1 MISNLPEPLPAKPD
15 ASSSR
20 PWRVY
25 VLIMAA
31 MLGYGTLRFFLTGS
45 AQKTPNKGDPQSTQ
59 PSQVLNLDQIRLKAD
74 KGEKEAQYQLGIRY
88 RDAWDVNRDDAES
101 ARWFRKAADQGHA
114 KAQFEIAERLRYGRG
129 VKESPSQARSFY
141 QLAADQGIPAAYYE
155 LGSMEQHKVDPM
167 PLFLKSSQMGYSR
180 ASTAISDRYK
190 HDGRGIKAEEIS
202 EAGFIAPEADRE
214 RFRSRKLSD
223 FPYIVPDSERKPF
236 RSEDLLKDETLST
249 KWRATATLQQEVE
262 LKLVLEEF
270 LGLAEA
276 GNPSAQLVLS
286 NLYDSGET
294 PAIPQ
299 NGQEALKWL
308 KKAEAAIEPYGEADH
323 FKWIIRSYTLG
334 KSIPR
339 DKVEAKKWALKGL
352 IALHSRGE
360 KGDPA
365 SQYMLGELYRTERI
379 EKEGSFIAPEN
390 ERVPPENSP
399 ELGNYWQSETTDG
412 WGIRLEKNNAKAEM
426 WFKKAADQGQSR
438 AAVELLEMLKR
449 GEIPP
454 QSNEQVALWENLRIE
469 GFSAYEQYQ
478 HAKKLMESGKDQD
491 KEAGKWI
498 KKSAEREFPP
508 AALMAGLILKNVGEG
523 EVALK
528 WLKMA
533 SDNDLKDANAVIA
546 LMYARGDTI
555 PKDEKEAIRYYR
567 KYGNLDR
574 SDDTEAV
581 TCLRISR
588 HFYDGD
594 TVSDALILSE
604 GWRHPVDKLAAL
616 QWYRKAAELGD
627 ELAQLSLGMCYYNCK
642 FLDPSEYPVGETEST
657 VTELNRL
664 LEDEDKLLA
673 AFIAAVKTLDR
684 KNISSAELDW
694 NRARAKSRAYQKQN
708 PYYLKDDDV
717 FLNPQE
723 GKRFLTMSAEQGNSR
738 AQHILGSIYEFGFR
752 TSKDQVEALAWFNI
766 AAISPPSPIT
776 RFLREQLE
784 EKLGTQFTLIAQ
796 QRSKEILARIEAKKR
811 AGTSDSK
818 TSNPL
823 STEIRPKGSGS
834 GAIISNLGHI
844 LTAAHVV
851 KGATSVVVF
860 TSQGKQTAQI
870 LRIDE
875 PNDLAIL
882 KIPDGSY
889 PFLPVAP
896 SSKMRLGQSVATIG
910 FPNIG
915 LQGFSP
921 KVTKG
926 EISSINGFTDD
937 PREWQISVPV
947 QPGNSGGP
955 LLDDQGN
962 IVGVVLS
969 RLAPKEGKTGGIP
982 QNVNYAIKSAYALP
996 LLEPYMGNNARPLN
1010 TSKLKFEDMVDK
1022 AQEAVV
1028 LILIY

>member
-1 MISNLPEPLPAKPD
+1 MISNLPEPLPGKPD
-15 ASSSR
+15 DSSGRFKSR

-31 MLGYGTLRFFLTGS
+31 MLGYGALRFFLTGS

-59 PSQVLNLDQIRLKAD
+59 PTQVLNLDQVRLKAD

-129 VKESPSQARSFY
+129 VKESPSQARSYY

-155 LGSMEQHKVDPM
+155 LGSMDQHKADPM

-190 HDGRGIKAEEIS
+190 HDGRGIQADEIS

-214 RFRSRKLSD
+214 LFRSK
-223 FPYIVPDSERKPF
+223 K
-236 RSEDLLKDETLST
+236 
-249 KWRATATLQQEVE
+249 RATATLQQEVE

-276 GNPSAQLVLS
+276 GNPTAQLVLS
-286 NLYDSGET
+286 NLYDSGDN
-294 PAIPQ
+294 PNIPQ
-299 NGQEALKWL
+299 NGEEASKWL
-308 KKAEAAIEPYGEADH
+308 KKAEVAIEPYGEADH

-360 KGDPA
+360 KGDPTC
-365 SQYMLGELYRTERI
+365 QYMLGEVYRTERI
-379 EKEGSFIAPEN
+379 EKEGSFIALEN

-399 ELGNYWQSETTDG
+399 ELGNYWQAETADG

-438 AAVELLEMLKR
+438 AAVELLEMLKK
-449 GEIPP
+449 GAIQP

-469 GFSAYEQYQ
+469 GSSASEQYE
-478 HAKKLMESGKDQD
+478 HAKKLMEGGKDQD
-491 KEAGKWI
+491 KEAVKWI
-498 KKSAEREFPP
+498 EKSAEREFPP
-508 AALMAGLILKNVGEG
+508 AALMKGLACKIRGEG
-523 EVALK
+523 EAALK

-533 SDNDLKDANAVIA
+533 SDADLKAANAVIA

-567 KYGNLDR
+567 KYGRLDR
-574 SDDTEAV
+574 SDDTEAI

-588 HFYDGD
+588 HFYEGD
-594 TVSDALILSE
+594 AVSDALILPE
-604 GWRHPVDKLAAL
+604 AWRHPVDKLAAL

-627 ELAQLSLGMCYYNCK
+627 ELAQLSLGMCYYNGK
-642 FLDPSEYPVGETEST
+642 FLDPIEYPVGETEST

-664 LEDEDKLLA
+664 LEDEDKLFDA
-673 AFIAAVKTLDR
+673 YIAAVKTPDR
-684 KNISSAELDW
+684 KNIFSAELDW
-694 NRARAKSRAYQKQN
+694 KRARAKSRAYQKQN

-723 GKRFLTMSAEQGNSR
+723 GMRFITMSAEQGNSR

-766 AAISPPSPIT
+766 AAISPPRPIT
-776 RFLREQLE
+776 RLLREQLE
-784 EKLGTQFTLIAQ
+784 KKLGTQFTLIAQ

-811 AGTSDSK
+811 AGTGDSK

-834 GAIISNLGHI
+834 GAIISNQGHI

-860 TSQGKQTAQI
+860 TSQGKKTAQI

-889 PFLPVAP
+889 SFLPVAP
-896 SSKMRLGQSVATIG
+896 SSKMRLGQSVSTIG

-996 LLEPYMGNNARPLN
+996 LLESYMGNNARTPN

>member
-15 ASSSR
+15 ASSSRFKSR

-45 AQKTPNKGDPQSTQ
+45 AQKTPNKGDPQSSQ

-88 RDAWDVNRDDAES
+88 RDAWDVNRDDTES

-155 LGSMEQHKVDPM
+155 LGSMQQYRADPM
-167 PLFLKSSQMGYSR
+167 PLFLKSSQMGCSR
-180 ASTAISDRYK
+180 ASTAISDRYEN
-190 HDGRGIKAEEIS
+190 GGWGIQ
-202 EAGFIAPEADRE
+202 
-214 RFRSRKLSD
+214 
-223 FPYIVPDSERKPF
+223 
-236 RSEDLLKDETLST
+236 KDETLST

-276 GNPSAQLVLS
+276 GNPTAQLVLS
-286 NLYDSGET
+286 NLYDSGDN
-294 PAIPQ
+294 PNIPQ
-299 NGQEALKWL
+299 NGEEASKWL
-308 KKAEAAIEPYGEADH
+308 KKVEAAIEPYGEPDH

-390 ERVPPENSP
+390 ERVPPESSL

-426 WFKKAADQGQSR
+426 WFKKAADQGLSR

-469 GFSAYEQYQ
+469 GSSAYEQYQ
-478 HAKKLMESGKDQD
+478 HAKKLIENGKDQD
-491 KEAGKWI
+491 KDAAEWI
-498 KKSAEREFPP
+498 KKSAEREFSP
-508 AALMAGLILKNVGEG
+508 AALMMGLICKSRGEG
-523 EVALK
+523 GAALK

-567 KYGNLDR
+567 KYGRSDR
-574 SDDTEAV
+574 SDDTDAI

-627 ELAQLSLGMCYYNCK
+627 IFAQLTLGLRYME
-642 FLDPSEYPVGETEST
+642 FVGVDPVGNKKLYTTNLYYIGKDDVIPDLKEGFRYLSMAAEQESETAQH
-657 VTELNRL
+657 
-664 LEDEDKLLA
+664 LLA
-673 AFIAAVKTLDR
+673 R
-684 KNISSAELDW
+684 S
-694 NRARAKSRAYQKQN
+694 YQFG
-708 PYYLKDDDV
+708 YGTLKD
-717 FLNPQE
+717 E
-723 GKRFLTMSAEQGNSR
+723 
-738 AQHILGSIYEFGFR
+738 I
-752 TSKDQVEALAWFNI
+752 EALAWYNI
-766 AAISPPSPIT
+766 AAISRT
-776 RFLREQLE
+776 ATTVAVQEFLAES
-784 EKLGTQFTLIAQ
+784 LGTQSTLIAQ

-811 AGTSDSK
+811 AGISDSK

-834 GAIISNLGHI
+834 GAIISNQGHI

-860 TSQGKQTAQI
+860 TSQGKKTAQI

-926 EISSINGFTDD
+926 EISSINGFSDD
-937 PREWQISVPV
+937 PRSWQISVPV

-969 RLAPKEGKTGGIP
+969 RLAPKEGKTGGVP
-982 QNVNYAIKSAYALP
+982 QNVNYAIKSAYTLP
-996 LLEPYMGNNARPLN
+996 LFEPYVGNNARTLN